1 MFPKA
6 LPPVRVELD
15 GEQLWWLQNDDGSGA
30 LAPLEHCDE
39 DGNVVCLGESYAHV
53 FSDGNISRYGAT
65 IGHRDDLVR
74 LGDSRT
80 LSKDQGE

>member
-1 MFPKA
+1 MSKP
-6 LPPVRVELD
+6 LPPVRVAFD
-15 GEQLWWLQNDDGSGA
+15 GEQLWWLENDDGSGA

-53 FSDGNISRYGAT
+53 FRDGNISRYGEI

-74 LGDSRT
+74 LEASRT
-80 LSKDQGE
+80 VSQHQGE